1 MGKRRNSLSLHIFG
15 RLLLVIISIIYLVP
29 FLWMFLTSV
38 KDMSEVMAYPP
49 IWLPNPFKWENYV
62 AAVNYI
68 PFGRYT
74 INTIIIC
81 AGTILGVLFSCP
93 LVAYSISRIK
103 WPGRNFLFILILS
116 TILIPFPVTMIP
128 LFVVFARL
136 GWVNTFI
143 PLILPAFF
151 GNATYIFLLRQF
163 FLTIPQ
169 ELTDAA
175 RIDGAS
181 EFGIY
186 LRVMLPLVKPILI
199 VISMF
204 TFLGAWN
211 DFMGPLIYLQDE
223 AKYTLSLGL
232 QMYRTTNYVEWPLLM
247 AASTIVVVPT
257 IIAFYF
263 TQNTIVE
270 SVTLTGLKG

>member
-1 MGKRRNSLSLHIFG
+1 M
-15 RLLLVIISIIYLVP
+15 
-29 FLWMFLTSV
+29 
-38 KDMSEVMAYPP
+38 
-49 IWLPNPFKWENYV
+49 
-62 AAVNYI
+62 
-68 PFGRYT
+68 
-74 INTIIIC
+74 
-81 AGTILGVLFSCP
+81 
-93 LVAYSISRIK
+93 
-103 WPGRNFLFILILS
+103 
-116 TILIPFPVTMIP
+116 LIPFPVTMVP

-136 GWVNTFI
+136 GWINTFT

-151 GNATYIFLLRQF
+151 GGGAFNIFLLRQF
-163 FLTIPQ
+163 LLTIPE
-169 ELTDAA
+169 ELSDAA

-186 LRVMLPLVKPILI
+186 SKIILPLIKPILI
-199 VISMF
+199 VVALF

-223 AKYTLSLGL
+223 AKYTLALGL

-247 AASTIVVVPT
+247 AAATIVVIPT

>member
-1 MGKRRNSLSLHIFG
+1 MNLRYFITKVIG
-15 RLLLVIISIIYLVP
+15 RLVLVLISIVFLVP
-29 FLWMFLTSV
+29 IFWMFTTSI
-38 KDMSEVMAYPP
+38 KDMSEVMTYPP
-49 IWLPNPFKWENYV
+49 IWWPNPPKWHNYIE
-62 AAVNYI
+62 AVNYI

-74 INTIIIC
+74 LNTIII
-81 AGTILGVLFSCP
+81 TIGNIAGVLFSAP
-93 LVAYSISRIK
+93 LVAYSISRIR
-103 WPGRNFLFILILS
+103 WRGRNILFMLILS
-116 TILIPFPVTMIP
+116 TVLIPFPVIMIP
-128 LFVVFARL
+128 VFIVFARL
-136 GWVNTFI
+136 GWINTFR
-143 PLILPAFF
+143 PLIIPAFF
-151 GNATYIFLLRQF
+151 GGGAFNIFLLRQF
-163 FLTIPQ
+163 FMTIPE
-169 ELTDAA
+169 ELSDAA

-186 LRVMLPLVKPILI
+186 SRIMLPLIKPILI
-199 VISMF
+199 VISLF

-232 QMYRTTNYVEWPLLM
+232 QMYRSTNYVEWPLLM
-247 AASTIVVVPT
+247 AAATIVVIPT